1 MKYMFYMYN
10 YPFIKYF
17 RIFPNGQITNFIFF
31 PIHFPIFRNFQ
42 N

>member
-10 YPFIKYF
+10 YPFNKYF
-17 RIFPNGQITNFIFF
+17 RIFPNGQITNLFF
-31 PIHFPIFRNFQ
+31 SIYLIFRNFQ